1 MKVKVEGCIGCGACL
16 GVAPDVFVMN
26 EEGMSTP
33 KADKVPAEHEEAA
46 REAMEVCPVGA
57 ISEVNE

>member
-26 EEGMSTP
+26 EEGISTP
-33 KADKVPAEHEEAA
+33 KEKEVRAELEESA
-46 REAMEVCPVGA
+46 RDAMEVCPVGA
-57 ISEVNE
+57 ISEVE

>member
-26 EEGMSTP
+26 DEGISTP
-33 KADKVPAEHEEAA
+33 KESEISSEFEESA
-46 REAMEVCPVGA
+46 RDAMEVCPVGA
-57 ISEVNE
+57 ISEVE